1 MGTRQSFVWYLTLCT
16 SISSLRACWFLR
28 ACIGEDEPLILKRRL
43 GKEESY
49 VGQCGELEV

>member
-16 SISSLRACWFLR
+16 SVSSCGVCWFLQS
-28 ACIGEDEPLILKRRL
+28 CISEDGPLIWKRRP
-43 GKEESY
+43 GKEESS